1 MKILVVD
8 DDDGNRRL
16 ASRMLKRNPGYAVQE
31 ADGALTCLAMA
42 QREHF
47 DAVLLDIG
55 MPDMDGTEV
64 CRRLRKM
71 PGYATTCII
80 ACTAHAGTRDRD
92 DFLQQG
98 FSSVLTKPFLLAEL
112 FAVLPAPMDT

>member
-1 MKILVVD
+1 MFLSSRLTAAS
-8 DDDGNRRL
+8 RRL
-16 ASRMLKRNPGYAVQE
+16 RTLSSAFSLPSTPACR
-31 ADGALTCLAMA
+31 
-42 QREHF
+42 F
-47 DAVLLDIG
+47 DAILLDIS
-55 MPDMDGTEV
+55 MPDMDGIEV

-71 PGYATTCII
+71 PDYATTCII

-98 FSSVLTKPFLLAEL
+98 FSSVLTKPFLLEEL